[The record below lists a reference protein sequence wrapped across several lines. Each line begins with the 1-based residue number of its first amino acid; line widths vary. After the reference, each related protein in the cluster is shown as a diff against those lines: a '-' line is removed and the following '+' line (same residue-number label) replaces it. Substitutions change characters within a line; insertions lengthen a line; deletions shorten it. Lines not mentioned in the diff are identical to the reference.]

1 MRFKHIHES
10 SCGSHRKK
18 KAKKSN
24 ESLQAL
30 AQHVKKGV
38 PLCDRIFRYQSD
50 AYFDT
55 FRQAKQLREMGALP
69 ELDWESEEML
79 GLDIGEQVTLE
90 NGETVWLD
98 VPYLIE
104 REAPDLSDDMIGSPD
119 TYYDEQERREA
130 YNELKDAMDRCGR
143 DWERESVI
151 DGICPNCAGTGYQDG
166 DEPEYDDEG
175 EEIEG
180 SAYECDGWSNY
191 GCDQGEMTGAEW
203 VDIIKHDER
212 VSDREK
218 AKANY
223 PGDEEVVN
231 QIVSYAKHM
240 DDPRQA
246 YQQVAIDYPHLG
258 RAQRSSLVAKAMK
271 MAFPEVAEMRRLAG
285 LPLLGEG
292 VDSPVHK
299 LDTLISIDHLKDCGL
314 CKGGGM
320 DANDMGIP
328 SGMNKRGD
336 AICPS
341 CNGFGKLGV
350 IDWVKSLMPLHKQS
364 TIEWLK
370 DNFPNSFDPAEG
382 DRAVSDEMFE
392 AEYNGKKVQ
401 LNKPKRGGSKK
412 YYVYVKNPK
421 TDRVKKIE
429 FGDSGGLTAKTKD
442 PARVRSFVARHK
454 CKQKNDK
461 TKAGYWA
468 CRLPRYAKSLG
479 LSGGGTWW

>member
-38 PLCDRIFRYQSD
+38 PLCDSIFRYQSD

-104 REAPDLSDDMIGSPD
+104 REAPDLSDNMIGSPD
-119 TYYDEQERREA
+119 TYYDEEERREA

-258 RAQRSSLVAKAMK
+258 RAQRSGLVAKAMK

-285 LPLLGEG
+285 LP
-292 VDSPVHK
+292 
-299 LDTLISIDHLKDCGL
+299 IID
-314 CKGGGM
+314 
-320 DANDMGIP
+320 
-328 SGMNKRGD
+328 
-336 AICPS
+336 
-341 CNGFGKLGV
+341 
-350 IDWVKSLMPLHKQS
+350 
-364 TIEWLK
+364 
-370 DNFPNSFDPAEG
+370 
-382 DRAVSDEMFE
+382 E